1 MENKILSSHKNS
13 EPESRVLYIVSTPI
27 GNLEDISLRAL
38 NILKNVSLIACEDT
52 RQTMKLMSNFKF
64 SNKLISFNKENS
76 FSKIPRLIDD
86 LNSGESVALVSDAGM
101 PGICDPGEDLIKE
114 VRLNGTNIICVP
126 GPCAPLTAL
135 VCSGFQSSKFIFE
148 GFLPKKKSEREK
160 ILLNISS
167 NEKTTVLF
175 ESPHRLIKLLN
186 ELKEFCGGTREIKVV
201 RELTKKYE
209 EHIGNNIDEVL
220 YHFSRKEIMGE
231 ITVVIKGVNK
241 PKKNDKFDDLKIKK
255 ELSELIKA
263 GLSLSSASRYLAK
276 KNNISK
282 NLIYKL
288 Y

>member
-1 MENKILSSHKNS
+1 MNIKKTLSHKNP
-13 EPESRVLYIVSTPI
+13 EPESKVLYIVSTPI

-52 RQTMKLMSNFKF
+52 RQTKKIMSKFQF
-64 SNKLISFNKENS
+64 SNKLISFNKDNS
-76 FSKIPRLIDD
+76 FSKIPRIIND
-86 LNSGESVALVSDAGM
+86 LNSGESIALVSDAGM
-101 PGICDPGEDLIKE
+101 PGICDPGEDLIKA
-114 VRLNGTNIICVP
+114 VRLNGTNIISVP

-135 VCSGFQSSKFIFE
+135 VSSGFPSSKFVFE

-160 ILLNISS
+160 ILSLISE
-167 NEKTTVLF
+167 NEKTTILF

-186 ELKEFCGGTREIKVV
+186 ELKTFCGGDREIKVA
-201 RELTKKYE
+201 RELTKKFE

-220 YHFSRKEIMGE
+220 YQLNSKDIMGE
-231 ITVVIKGVNK
+231 FTIVIKGV
-241 PKKNDKFDDLKIKK
+241 KKTKNSKFENTKLKK

-282 NLIYKL
+282 NLIYNL